1 MLFAFH
7 SRDNNAS
14 INLLRAVRSPG
25 IIMFRG
31 DLSSFTDGSNVG
43 IKDLG
48 RTSVSENSTIPRN
61 MYLVMAV
68 LLLEPHAGEVHIPV
82 SWSHENVANGS
93 LVSVPLWSRRVILLA
108 VSKVYS
114 SCEFQSPEDDAVG
127 FSDKKASGV
136 YQSYFWDIHTTCHI
150 WLVLVL
156 ITWVLMCCLNG
167 IYLLIPDIVQE
178 ATRAA
183 SVYLSRAPPE

>member
-14 INLLRAVRSPG
+14 INLLRGVRSPG

-68 LLLEPHAGEVHIPV
+68 LLLEPHAVEVHIPV
-82 SWSHENVANGS
+82 S
-93 LVSVPLWSRRVILLA
+93 
-108 VSKVYS
+108 
-114 SCEFQSPEDDAVG
+114 
-127 FSDKKASGV
+127 
-136 YQSYFWDIHTTCHI
+136 
-150 WLVLVL
+150 
-156 ITWVLMCCLNG
+156 
-167 IYLLIPDIVQE
+167 
-178 ATRAA
+178 
-183 SVYLSRAPPE
+183 